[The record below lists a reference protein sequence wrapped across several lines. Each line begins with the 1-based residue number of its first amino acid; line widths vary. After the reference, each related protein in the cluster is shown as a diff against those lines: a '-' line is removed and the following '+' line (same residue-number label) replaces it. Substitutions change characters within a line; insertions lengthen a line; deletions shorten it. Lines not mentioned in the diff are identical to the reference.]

1 MEVEGDVVL
10 ILVPLLCW
18 ERESN
23 TQNTLQ
29 SEHCHC
35 PEQIPLSDFGGTVG
49 VGDIIIRHDAP
60 ATSHLTGP
68 VH

>member
-29 SEHCHC
+29 KERCHC
-35 PEQIPLSDFGGTVG
+35 PEQIPFSGLGGTMG
-49 VGDIIIRHDAP
+49 VADIIIGIKARCSRERE
-60 ATSHLTGP
+60 T
-68 VH
+68 